1 MEWIR
6 EIDSTDFGEERKT
19 DPDKKYSLR
28 KASRAI
34 VIDNENK
41 MALLFVSKH
50 NYHKLPGGG
59 IEHGEDQ
66 ETALHREIL
75 EETGCRI
82 KILRDVG
89 MIIEYRDDKDM
100 RQESYCYLAEVEGE
114 IKAPSFTEK
123 EKADGFKLIWITID
137 DAISLLKKDRPKTES
152 GRFINK
158 RDLAFIEKAR
168 TVL

>member
-6 EIDSTDFGEERKT
+6 EIDSTDFGKERKT
-19 DPDKKYSLR
+19 DPDKKYRLR

-34 VIDNENK
+34 VINNSK
-41 MALLFVSKH
+41 IALLFVSKH

-59 IEHGEDQ
+59 VESGEDL

-75 EETGCRI
+75 EETGCNI
-82 KILRDVG
+82 KIKQDIG

-100 RQESYCYLAEVEGE
+100 RQESYCYLAEVDGE
-114 IKAPSFTEK
+114 IKEPSFTEE
-123 EKADGFKLIWITID
+123 EKDDGFKLIWVTID
-137 DAISLLKKDRPKTES
+137 DAIALLKKDRPKTES
-152 GRFINK
+152 GKFINK

>member
-6 EIDSTDFGEERKT
+6 EIDSTDFGKERKT
-19 DPDKKYSLR
+19 DSDKKYTLR

-34 VIDNENK
+34 VINNSK
-41 MALLFVSKH
+41 IALLFVSKH

-59 IEHGEDQ
+59 VESGEDL

-75 EETGCRI
+75 EETGCNI
-82 KILRDVG
+82 KIKQDIG

-100 RQESYCYLAEVEGE
+100 RQESYCYLAEVDGE
-114 IKAPSFTEK
+114 IKAPSFTDEEK
-123 EKADGFKLIWITID
+123 DDGFKLIWVTID
-137 DAISLLKKDRPKTES
+137 EAVSLLKKDRPKTES
-152 GRFINK
+152 GRFIQV
-158 RDLAFIEKAR
+158 RDLTFLEKAK

>member
-19 DPDKKYSLR
+19 DPDKKYTLR

-34 VIDNENK
+34 VFNNSKI
-41 MALLFVSKH
+41 ALLFVSKH

-59 IEHGEDQ
+59 VEPGEDL

-82 KILRDVG
+82 KILKDVG

-100 RQESYCYLAEVEGE
+100 RQESYCYLAKVDGE

-123 EKADGFKLIWITID
+123 EKADGFKLIWVTID
-137 DAISLLKKDRPKTES
+137 DAISLLKNDRPKTES
-152 GRFINK
+152 GRFIQV
-158 RDLAFIEKAR
+158 RDLTFIEKAS
-168 TVL
+168 LIL

>member
-6 EIDSTDFGEERKT
+6 EINSTDFGEERKT
-19 DPDKKYSLR
+19 DPDKKYTLR

-34 VIDNENK
+34 VINNSK
-41 MALLFVSKH
+41 IALLFVPKH

-59 IEHGEDQ
+59 IEPGEDQ

-82 KILRDVG
+82 KILKDVG

-100 RQESYCYLAEVEGE
+100 RQESYCYLAKVDGE
-114 IKAPSFTEK
+114 IKEPSFTEK
-123 EKADGFKLIWITID
+123 EKADGFKLIWVAID
-137 DAISLLKKDRPKTES
+137 EAISLLKKDRPKTES
-152 GRFINK
+152 GRFIQV
-158 RDLAFIEKAR
+158 RDLAFIEKAS
-168 TVL
+168 LIL